1 MRIASKIIA
10 GYAALI
16 FFMAALLT
24 CQSIAIHSMQST
36 ISRLSALDFR
46 AARLSLQ
53 LMRDRD
59 LIEEFAKKSFA
70 DPYPGF
76 TEKLREF
83 SDAFEQ
89 TLAELQPLLRSQ
101 KGQSETL
108 SLKLE
113 WQNFSLDLSKSRQDL
128 PGRSGGFPAGLQN
141 QLDQLAS
148 QARTVHETI
157 LSEIDSE
164 TMATRQMGRKVELI
178 SWGIAG
184 FTLLLGCFVLLA
196 IARSVSGPLRQL
208 TAGTHAVA
216 EGKFFYHLDAS
227 GKDEFAELARDF
239 NIMTRRLSE
248 LDTLK
253 KDFVSHVSHELKS
266 PLASMQETIRLLLD
280 QLPGPLTEKQ
290 KRLLQLNL
298 QSAGRLSS
306 MIANL
311 LDLSRMEAGA
321 MRYDIKRHDL
331 VEILQTAVAEIE
343 PNAREKA
350 MRFEVKL
357 APGVVPIDCDHDRII
372 QVLENLLGNA
382 VKYSPAAS
390 AIDVSAA
397 EAEGLPAD
405 LSPDLRAELEK
416 RTDAASL
423 LMIVIGDRGSGIP
436 DDHKQKIF
444 EKFHQI
450 DHGRKIAG
458 QGVGL
463 GLAISKTIVET
474 HGGAIWVEDN
484 PGGGSRFV
492 VLLPSISGGTRT
504 KLVSPPI

>member
-1 MRIASKIIA
+1 MRIASKIFA

-16 FFMAALLT
+16 LIMAGLLA

-36 ISRLSALDFR
+36 IARLSALDFR
-46 AARLSLQ
+46 AARLSIE

-76 TEKLREF
+76 TEKLQEF
-83 SDAFEQ
+83 SNSFEQ
-89 TLAELQPLLRSQ
+89 TLAKLQPLIRSP
-101 KGQSETL
+101 KGQSEL
-108 SLKLE
+108 QQLNLE
-113 WQNFSLDLSKSRQDL
+113 WQNFSVDLTKSKQDL
-128 PGRSGGFPAGLQN
+128 ARKPGNLPMELQN
-141 QLDQLAS
+141 QLDQLVTRT
-148 QARTVHETI
+148 QTVHETI
-157 LSEIDSE
+157 LAEIDSE
-164 TMATRQMGRKVELI
+164 TTATRKMGQRIEVI

-196 IARSVSGPLRQL
+196 MARSISRPLRQL
-208 TAGTHAVA
+208 TAGTRAVA

-227 GKDEFAELARDF
+227 GKDEFSELARDF
-239 NIMTRRLSE
+239 NVMTRRLSE

-253 KDFVSHVSHELKS
+253 KDFISHVSHELKS
-266 PLASMQETIRLLLD
+266 PLASIQETIRLLLD
-280 QLPGPLTEKQ
+280 QLSGPLTEKQ
-290 KRLLQLNL
+290 RRLLQLNL
-298 QSAGRLSS
+298 QSTGRLSS

-321 MRYDIKRHDL
+321 MRYDVKRHDL
-331 VEILQTAVAEIE
+331 AEILQTAVAEIE
-343 PNAREKA
+343 PSAREKG

-357 APGVVPIDCDHDRII
+357 GQDSLSVECDHDRII

-382 VKYSPAAS
+382 VKYSRVAS
-390 AIDVSAA
+390 PVDVSAVKA
-397 EAEGLPAD
+397 GGLPEGMP
-405 LSPDLRAELEK
+405 LHLRAELEK
-416 RTDAASL
+416 RRDISNL

-436 DDHKQKIF
+436 DDHKQEIF

-450 DHGRKIAG
+450 DHDRKIAG

-463 GLAISKTIVET
+463 GLAISKTIVEA

-492 VLLPSISGGTRT
+492 VLLPSISSGTQTRF
-504 KLVSPPI
+504 VSPPI